1 MEAYKKAYEKLLE
14 IGQIKEFDIRF
25 LEYDD
30 TLCDSKLHQL
40 AERISMLYNKKIICI
55 FNRDIPKTVKDLK
68 NDYKYYKNKVYSMV
82 IPVPKHRQNI
92 SEICIE
98 HLYIDND
105 IKREMNG
112 RRMYQGNEFSQ
123 VTGMYIED

>member
-68 NDYKYYKNKVYSMV
+68 NDYKYYKNNKKTREKKKEKKKFIIFYRIIKKNLIVHT
-82 IPVPKHRQNI
+82 I
-92 SEICIE
+92 IE
-98 HLYIDND
+98 
-105 IKREMNG
+105 
-112 RRMYQGNEFSQ
+112 NE
-123 VTGMYIED
+123 